1 MKVRRFA
8 SFSLLIAL
16 VLGSCGPSTSSGG
29 GCGSAWVPTEN
40 RLLGAQAPNF
50 TLPTV
55 GGEKMELASLV
66 QQKPTLLVFWAT
78 WCPTCKEEIPTLN
91 EWSKKYPAL
100 QILGI
105 DVQESGERVKAFAKR
120 QKMNYPILLDEEGET
135 AQRYGLVGIPASVLL
150 AKGGKVIYF
159 GFALPENIDSLIR
172 E

>member
-8 SFSLLIAL
+8 SFSLLIAIA
-16 VLGSCGPSTSSGG
+16 LGSCGPSGGG

-40 RLLGAQAPNF
+40 RLLGGQAPNF
-50 TLPTV
+50 ALPTV
-55 GGEKMELASLV
+55 DGEKKELASLV

-105 DVQESGERVKAFAKR
+105 NVQESRERVKAFTKR
-120 QKMNYPILLDEEGET
+120 QKMTYPILLDEEGET

-150 AKGGKVIYF
+150 AKGGQVIYF
-159 GFALPENIDSLIR
+159 GFALPENIDQLVQG
-172 E
+172 